1 MVRKGT
7 GGRDGEADWT
17 SAGTTLSR
25 VDAMVE
31 SVGVQAK
38 ATTKLTWGNVVKDG
52 AAVHT
57 YCTLANAAFPSFVPR
72 FVQLSSTTRRFGLK
86 LKS

>member
-1 MVRKGT
+1 MVSKGT

-17 SAGTTLSR
+17 SAGTTLTR

-31 SVGVQAK
+31 LVGVQV
-38 ATTKLTWGNVVKDG
+38 TTKLTWGNVVRDG

-57 YCTLANAAFPSFVPR
+57 YCTLANAAFPSFIPR
-72 FVQLSSTTRRFGLK
+72 FVQLFSTTRRFGLK
-86 LKS
+86 VKS